1 MYFLFTFI
9 HKFSKCYDAK
19 ENILEL
25 NLREFNMARFQLVS
39 ALFSFAWKL
48 ITKFVVKPAT
58 KNETTAFAGF
68 SESET
73 AKRSFMKRR

>member
-19 ENILEL
+19 ENIL
-25 NLREFNMARFQLVS
+25 ARFQLVS